1 MTKGDK
7 TDAHWKGTT
16 QSITICRWYDSIHK
30 QLPKFYQRTPTTE
43 KQLQQSDGIKFNSN
57 KSVAFLCTKD
67 KQAEKE
73 IGETRPFIT
82 VTNNMKYLGITL
94 TEQVK
99 VLYDKRF
106 KSLKKEIEED
116 LRRSSCQKQSTDSLQ
131 SPSKFQLLEESTS
144 LISRCTT
151 QQNW

>member
-16 QSITICRWYDSIHK
+16 QTITICRWYDSIHK

-73 IGETRPFIT
+73 IREMTSFLV
-82 VTNNMKYLGITL
+82 VTNNIKYLGVTL
-94 TEQVK
+94 TKEVK
-99 VLYDKRF
+99 DLYDKNF
-106 KSLKKEIEED
+106 KSLKK
-116 LRRSSCQKQSTDSLQ
+116 
-131 SPSKFQLLEESTS
+131 
-144 LISRCTT
+144 
-151 QQNW
+151 